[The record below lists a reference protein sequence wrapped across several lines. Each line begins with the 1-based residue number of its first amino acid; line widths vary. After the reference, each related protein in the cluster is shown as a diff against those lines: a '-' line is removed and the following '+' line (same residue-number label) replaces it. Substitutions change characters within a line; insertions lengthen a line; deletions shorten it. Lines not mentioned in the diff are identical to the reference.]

1 MINFKNQLFDSRSL
15 TYENKI
21 PISEFRRIRSESD
34 SGHIRQNIMDT
45 EEMLLAEI
53 SRGDFQLVDLNLFSD
68 MVDLYVYMPD
78 QD

>member
-1 MINFKNQLFDSRSL
+1 
-15 TYENKI
+15 
-21 PISEFRRIRSESD
+21 
-34 SGHIRQNIMDT
+34 MDT